1 MKLLLDTNVILDVLL
16 ARQPFLQDAAS
27 LVALVEQ
34 QKIHG
39 YLCATTVTTIGY
51 LMTKEKGPGDARTAL
66 RRLLNLF
73 HVTAVNHAILGTA
86 LDSPMKDFEDAV
98 LHEAARSAGI
108 DGIITR
114 NVKDF
119 SSASLPVYL
128 PREFLAAYHAGE
140 SET

>member
-1 MKLLLDTNVILDVLL
+1 MKMLLDTNVVLDVLL

-27 LVALVEQ
+27 LVPLIEQ
-34 QKIHG
+34 QRIHG
-39 YLCATTVTTIGY
+39 YLCATTVTTDAY
-51 LMTKEKGPGDARTAL
+51 LVTKEKGAAAAHTAL
-66 RRLLNLF
+66 RRLLDLF
-73 HVTAVNHAILGTA
+73 DVATVNRSILGAA
-86 LDSPMKDFEDAV
+86 LDLPMINFEDAV

-114 NVKDF
+114 NVKNF

-128 PREFLAAYHAGE
+128 PRELLAAYHAGE